1 LASVGFL
8 AAGVAHEIN
17 NPLASVAWCAEAL
30 ESRLEEMTPTG
41 FSRVASEESEENFS
55 VMQNYLRKIQ
65 DEAFR
70 CKGITERL
78 LDYSRMGDVEKHPTD
93 LRGLVQ
99 GVMEMVQHLGKYR
112 NKKIELD
119 APRSVIVPVNSQEI
133 KQVVLNLITNALDC
147 LDSGGTVSIRLAV
160 THRRAELT
168 FLDNGCGMS
177 EETLEHLFEPF
188 FTNRPDGQ
196 GTGLGL
202 SITYRIVSEHG
213 GTIQPFS
220 DGPGHGSRFLV
231 TLPLVD
237 VSKKYEDQ
245 NQAA

>member
-1 LASVGFL
+1 
-8 AAGVAHEIN
+8 
-17 NPLASVAWCAEAL
+17 
-30 ESRLEEMTPTG
+30 M
-41 FSRVASEESEENFS
+41 
-55 VMQNYLRKIQ
+55 
-65 DEAFR
+65 
-70 CKGITERL
+70 
-78 LDYSRMGDVEKHPTD
+78 
-93 LRGLVQ
+93 
-99 GVMEMVQHLGKYR
+99 
-112 NKKIELD
+112 
-119 APRSVIVPVNSQEI
+119 
-133 KQVVLNLITNALDC
+133 
-147 LDSGGTVSIRLAV
+147 SIRLAV

-220 DGPGHGSRFLV
+220 DGPGDGSRFLV
-231 TLPLVD
+231 ALPLVD